1 MCRGKTFI
9 SMYSASKLGLKPLIV
24 TPSTLLK
31 NQWIENLEDC
41 GLPRDQIATN
51 IYDAPNKLFC
61 VVTISSIENALRD
74 DWDGLFDTIR
84 RSNFGIKIIDEA
96 HLHLKGM
103 LRLDALCN
111 IKYNWY
117 LSATLGRSDA
127 AEDRILNMALLDA
140 ERFVGDKKYEE
151 YQTEYIHIYK
161 QDIVYNPS
169 AGLCK
174 DTFKY
179 GKKGLIRA
187 TYYQMLLKYKGGI
200 PFINNMVLMIKKAK
214 AITKSNKK
222 ILVLV
227 PMIEIIHRLMD
238 RLEVDPYFQDMNI
251 VMVDGKMSI
260 PQKRSNLEN
269 GELILST
276 TQSMGVGVDVSDLIA
291 VINFDQLASPIS
303 LEQIVGRLRNRGF
316 DTIYIDIC
324 DRVRYA
330 KTLENWGRQ
339 RRSLYP
345 YFPGVYK
352 EMYQLPTIYS

>member
-1 MCRGKTFI
+1 
-9 SMYSASKLGLKPLIV
+9 MYSASKLGLKPLIV

-74 DWDGLFDTIR
+74 DWDGLFDTIK

-151 YQTEYIHIYK
+151 YQTEYIHVYK

-169 AGLCK
+169 A
-174 DTFKY
+174 
-179 GKKGLIRA
+179 
-187 TYYQMLLKYKGGI
+187 
-200 PFINNMVLMIKKAK
+200 
-214 AITKSNKK
+214 
-222 ILVLV
+222 
-227 PMIEIIHRLMD
+227 
-238 RLEVDPYFQDMNI
+238 
-251 VMVDGKMSI
+251 
-260 PQKRSNLEN
+260 
-269 GELILST
+269 
-276 TQSMGVGVDVSDLIA
+276 
-291 VINFDQLASPIS
+291 
-303 LEQIVGRLRNRGF
+303 
-316 DTIYIDIC
+316 
-324 DRVRYA
+324 
-330 KTLENWGRQ
+330 
-339 RRSLYP
+339 
-345 YFPGVYK
+345 
-352 EMYQLPTIYS
+352 